1 MIGVSLRGLFINE
14 FQFTFRL
21 SAGIVAADVGKAV
34 ALVPGTANTVRLA
47 ADNDII
53 VGRLESVENRTVE
66 GILVGT
72 VSLKGGLDLPKGSG
86 VTVAVG
92 DYLVGAGAGLVKPAA
107 KPVQRQAFNGTGAV
121 TQFVLNRVVTDVG
134 DILVYVGGVLQHTTT
149 YSLATASGITT
160 LTMNTAPASGTNN
173 VVVVHAAAAPHWTSV
188 QAVEVPS
195 TTSVIAVFG

>member
-1 MIGVSLRGLFINE
+1 MIGVSLRGLFVDQ

-21 SAGIVAADVGKAV
+21 SAGIVAADIGKAV

-66 GILVGT
+66 GISVGT
-72 VSLKGGLDLPKGSG
+72 ISLKGGLDLPKSSG
-86 VTVAVG
+86 VTVTVG
-92 DYLVGAGAGLVKPAA
+92 DYLVGAGAGLVKPVA

-121 TQFVLNRVVTDVG
+121 TQFVLNRVVGDVG
-134 DILVYVGGVLQHTTT
+134 DVLVYVGGVLQHTTA
-149 YSLATASGITT
+149 YSLATVANVTT
-160 LTMNTAPASGTNN
+160 LTMGAAPASGTNN
-173 VVVVHAAAAPHWTSV
+173 VVVVYPAAAPLWTGV